1 MADLALLVLTIL
13 WGTTFHFV
21 KRVLEVA
28 SPGVFLAA
36 RFGVAALVLAVAWL
50 ASRERPGARFL
61 RHGLVL
67 GQSRWLRAMTAHPL
81 RRALECGKLTI
92 AALEA
97 TLRLYR
103 QSAYLPHVLPALRAL
118 TRPLADVEDTARRAL
133 PALASALGVGFRVSV
148 MDSSS
153 RIGEDAFGGIAIPTK
168 VLVVEHDYMGPTRIA
183 SRFRQA
189 RPPIIGRVEG
199 DWFVLDARTVF
210 DALELVPNWTD
221 ELEGPVTPGP

>member
-1 MADLALLVLTIL
+1 M
-13 WGTTFHFV
+13 
-21 KRVLEVA
+21 
-28 SPGVFLAA
+28 
-36 RFGVAALVLAVAWL
+36 
-50 ASRERPGARFL
+50 GAN
-61 RHGLVL
+61 
-67 GQSRWLRAMTAHPL
+67 PL
-81 RRALECGKLTI
+81 RRALECGSFTI

-103 QSAYLPHVLPALRAL
+103 QSGYLPHGLPALRAL
-118 TRPLADVEDTARRAL
+118 TRPLGRRGTARRAL
-133 PALASALGVGFRVSV
+133 PALSSALGVGFRVTV
-148 MDSSS
+148 EDSLSQ
-153 RIGEDAFGGIAIPTK
+153 IGEGALGDIRIPTK